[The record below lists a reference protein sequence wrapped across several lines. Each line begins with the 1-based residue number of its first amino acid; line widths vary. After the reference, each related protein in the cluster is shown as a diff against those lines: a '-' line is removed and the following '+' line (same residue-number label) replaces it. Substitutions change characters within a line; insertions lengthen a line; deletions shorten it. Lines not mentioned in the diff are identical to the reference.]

1 MKIVG
6 SVTMEK
12 VEIVIMFVENSEKCN
27 HVCGKSVNCNH
38 VQVSKIVGIE
48 LHVSWKSENCNHVC

>member
-12 VEIVIMFVENSEKCN
+12 VEIVIMFVKNSESK
-27 HVCGKSVNCNH
+27 CNH
-38 VQVSKIVGIE
+38 VQVSKIVAIE
-48 LHVSWKSENCNHVC
+48 LHVSWKK